1 MKNPGEN
8 DVSAIVGMSHVYEK
22 QVVNK
27 HCFYIFQMQENGV
40 IISLIGDFFENGNN
54 LQQGKIIF
62 NYSQH
67 QLSPVCAI
75 YCQ

>member
-8 DVSAIVGMSHVYEK
+8 DVSAVVGMSHVYEK

-27 HCFYIFQMQENGV
+27 HSFYIFQMQEYGV
-40 IISLIGDFFENGNN
+40 IISLIGIKWMNFENGNN

-62 NYSQH
+62 N
-67 QLSPVCAI
+67 
-75 YCQ
+75 

>member
-1 MKNPGEN
+1 
-8 DVSAIVGMSHVYEK
+8 
-22 QVVNK
+22 
-27 HCFYIFQMQENGV
+27 MQENGV

-67 QLSPVCAI
+67 
-75 YCQ
+75 